1 MSIYSFYE
9 LQNVRNLLNQSQL
22 TFVFEFPG
30 RHGTV
35 FGPRNNTIW
44 EKNVIKSKNLCWW
57 SWYGGVGAREPK
69 DKRYSVVWVYITLYI
84 PIFWTKFLKFSKTL
98 YIPIHKDFE
107 TKTPENTKNFG
118 LRRPETCFRLVCSS
132 FYNLWMLWPQFQS
145 ILKLQTHKTSSFQKK
160 NTLVWALYIP
170 IQNQNFRKFSKTL
183 YIPIVI
189 YTHTTL

>member
-1 MSIYSFYE
+1 MKLSYI
-9 LQNVRNLLNQSQL
+9 
-22 TFVFEFPG
+22 FEFGKSPKIVD
-30 RHGTV
+30 T
-35 FGPRNNTIW
+35 FK
-44 EKNVIKSKNLCWW
+44 KNC
-57 SWYGGVGAREPK
+57 
-69 DKRYSVVWVYITLYI
+69 YITLYI
-84 PIFWTKFLKFSKTL
+84 PIFWTKFFKIPKTL

-145 ILKLQTHKTSSFQKK
+145 ILKLQTHKKSSFQKK

-170 IQNQNFRKFSKTL
+170 IQNQKFRKFSKTL

-189 YTHTTL
+189 YTHTTLYREVKAPRQFH